1 MTKRDAR
8 AAVGTR
14 SGSPAAGAGAES
26 RSVIAGLAAEL
37 GYPETTSCPFCG
49 GSETELHSAFGSA
62 LSVATYWC
70 LGCRTAYDWI
80 KWG

>member
-1 MTKRDAR
+1 MAKRDVGP
-8 AAVGTR
+8 AVGTTG
-14 SGSPAAGAGAES
+14 GSRAAGAEAES
-26 RSVIAGLAAEL
+26 RSVTAGLAAEL

-70 LGCRTAYDWI
+70 LRCRTAYDWI